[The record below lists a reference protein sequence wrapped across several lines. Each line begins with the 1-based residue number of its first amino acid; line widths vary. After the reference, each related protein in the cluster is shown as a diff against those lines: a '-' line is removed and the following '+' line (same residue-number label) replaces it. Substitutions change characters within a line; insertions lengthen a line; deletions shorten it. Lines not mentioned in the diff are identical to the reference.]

1 MTEVQLKGF
10 NDVDSSLL
18 KVSKRNIMAQFYMH
32 KIFNMFGV
40 FLISETKVTILVELK
55 GHITDKCNLYKL

>member
-1 MTEVQLKGF
+1 
-10 NDVDSSLL
+10 
-18 KVSKRNIMAQFYMH
+18 MAQFYMH

-55 GHITDKCNLYKL
+55 GHITDKCNLYKSCLTIDSYLFCCLSL